1 VKAASVE
8 DTMKLLRLLL
18 ADDHTLLLDAF
29 KRLLEADY
37 DVVGT
42 ASDGQELVTSAIR
55 LKPDIIV
62 ADVAMPIQNG
72 LDAVGRVR
80 KFLPQ
85 TRIIILTAIE
95 DPDLAERALSSG
107 ISGYLLKSSA
117 AVELFDALR
126 AVGAGRQYVTPSIA
140 KMLEEASASGRK
152 PRTSGRELSPR
163 QRQVLQ
169 LLAEGRTMKEAAAA
183 LGLTPRTVAFHKY
196 QVMNLFQLKSTADLV
211 QLAINERLI
220 SNRRQPCQF

>member
-1 VKAASVE
+1 
-8 DTMKLLRLLL
+8 MKLLRLLL

-29 KRLLEADY
+29 KRLLEAEY

-42 ASDGQELVTSAIR
+42 ASDGQELVTSAVR
-55 LKPDIIV
+55 LKPDVII

-72 LDAVGRVR
+72 LDAVRRVR

-107 ISGYLLKSSA
+107 VSGYLLKSSA

-126 AVGAGRQYVTPSIA
+126 VVGAGRQYVTPSIA
-140 KMLEEASASGRK
+140 KMLEEAAASGRK
-152 PRTSGRELSPR
+152 PRTSGRELI
-163 QRQVLQ
+163 
-169 LLAEGRTMKEAAAA
+169 LASVRSYNCWPKEI
-183 LGLTPRTVAFHKY
+183 R
-196 QVMNLFQLKSTADLV
+196 
-211 QLAINERLI
+211 
-220 SNRRQPCQF
+220 

>member
-1 VKAASVE
+1 MKAASHE

-18 ADDHTLLLDAF
+18 ADDHILLLDAF
-29 KRLLEADY
+29 KRLLEAEY

-55 LKPDIIV
+55 LKPDIII

-72 LDAVGRVR
+72 LDAVRRVR

-85 TRIIILTAIE
+85 TRVIIVTAIE
-95 DPDLAERALSSG
+95 DPDLAERALSAGVSG
-107 ISGYLLKSSA
+107 FLLKSSA

-126 AVGAGRQYVTPSIA
+126 AVSAGRQYVTPSIA
-140 KMLEEASASGRK
+140 KMLEEAAASGRK
-152 PRTSGRELSPR
+152 SRSSGRALSPR

-169 LLAEGRTMKEAAAA
+169 LLAEGNTMKEAAAA
-183 LGLTPRTVAFHKY
+183 LGLTARTVAFHKY

>member
-1 VKAASVE
+1 
-8 DTMKLLRLLL
+8 MKLLRLIL
-18 ADDHTLLLDAF
+18 ADDHALLLDAF
-29 KRLLEADY
+29 KHLLHADY

-42 ASDGQELVTSAIR
+42 AMNGQELVTSAIQ
-55 LKPDIIV
+55 LKPDIII

-80 KFLPQ
+80 KLLPQ
-85 TRIIILTAIE
+85 TKIIILTAIE

-107 ISGYLLKSSA
+107 VSGYLLKSSA
-117 AVELFDALR
+117 SAELFDALR
-126 AVGAGRQYVTPSIA
+126 AVSAGRQYVTRSIV
-140 KMLEEASASGRK
+140 KKLEEVAASGRK
-152 PRTSGRELSPR
+152 LRSSGRELSPR

-196 QVMNLFQLKSTADLV
+196 QVMHLFQLKSTADLV
-211 QLAINERLI
+211 QFAINEQLI
-220 SNRRQPCQF
+220 SNRRQPCQL

>member
-1 VKAASVE
+1 
-8 DTMKLLRLLL
+8 MKLLRLLL

-37 DVVGT
+37 DIVGT
-42 ASDGQELVTSAIR
+42 AIDGQELVTSAIR

-80 KFLPQ
+80 KLLPQ

-107 ISGYLLKSSA
+107 VSGYLLKSSA

-140 KMLEEASASGRK
+140 KMVEEAATSGRK
-152 PRTSGRELSPR
+152 PRSSGRELSPR

-169 LLAEGRTMKEAAAA
+169 LLAEGNTMKEAAAA

>member
-1 VKAASVE
+1 
-8 DTMKLLRLLL
+8 MKLLRLLL

-107 ISGYLLKSSA
+107 VSGYLLKSSA

-140 KMLEEASASGRK
+140 KMLEEAAASGRK
-152 PRTSGRELSPR
+152 HRASGRELSPR